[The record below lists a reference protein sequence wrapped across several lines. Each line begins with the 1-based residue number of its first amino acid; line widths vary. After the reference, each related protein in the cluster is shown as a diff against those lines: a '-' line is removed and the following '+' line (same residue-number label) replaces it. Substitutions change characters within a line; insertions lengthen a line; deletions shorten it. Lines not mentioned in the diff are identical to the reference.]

1 MFWTVWYT
9 HSDST
14 SHTLRLN
21 RRAHLCWPLQWG
33 SRRPWWRQLWPSLC
47 PPPAWCAGAT
57 RSSGLLRGQRWGF
70 WEAPSAIPSASGA
83 GCSPAASRRTNA
95 DTATCNA
102 GFVSDVWALVNTH
115 QSVGSYFQVTYIK
128 KQIICSKLKRK
139 KKIQFSSSTVC
150 LMYFPFKLLLAF
162 YYYTRNNCFP
172 M

>member
-1 MFWTVWYT
+1 MLWTVWYT
-9 HSDST
+9 HDDST

-33 SRRPWWRQLWPSLC
+33 SRRPWWRQLWPGPC

-57 RSSGLLRGQRWGF
+57 QSSGLLRGQRWGF

-102 GFVSDVWALVNTH
+102 EFVSDVWALVSTH
-115 QSVGSYFQVTYIK
+115 QSVESYFQVTYFTIFFLHSMFNVLSI
-128 KQIICSKLKRK
+128 QIFIS
-139 KKIQFSSSTVC
+139 V
-150 LMYFPFKLLLAF
+150 LLLHQKQLFSDVMTIFRCA
-162 YYYTRNNCFP
+162 
-172 M
+172 